1 MSITAFMS
9 SIELG
14 LFYSL
19 MTLGLFISYR
29 ILDIAD
35 LTVDGSFTLGA
46 AVCAMV
52 TIAGHPILALFAG
65 AFAGALAGIV
75 TAILQTKLKV
85 QPILSGI
92 LTMTG
97 LYSINIMV
105 MGGSPNKSLNGETTV
120 LTLLVK
126 LGVAK
131 EFAPLFLG
139 IVIVAIVATFIVIFL
154 KTPIGLAVRATGDNE
169 DMVRSSSINVKTIK
183 IIGLSMANFFVS
195 LSGGLIAQYQ
205 AFADVSSGV
214 GMVVIG
220 LASLI
225 IGEIVFGKKNIM
237 RNVFAA
243 IIGSVIYRFII
254 QVALE
259 VNISFSSMKLVSAII
274 ITIAISFPTIK
285 EQIQL
290 AKLKKRSILNVKD

>member
-1 MSITAFMS
+1 MSIISFMS

-52 TIAGHPILALFAG
+52 TISGHPILALFAG
-65 AFAGALAGIV
+65 AAAGALAGIV
-75 TAILQTKLKV
+75 TALLQTKLKI

-120 LTLLVK
+120 LTLLAN
-126 LGVAK
+126 LGIPKTYVALILGIIVAVVIGV
-131 EFAPLFLG
+131 FIILFLQ
-139 IVIVAIVATFIVIFL
+139 
-154 KTPIGLAVRATGDNE
+154 TPTGLAIRATGDNE
-169 DMVRSSSINVKTIK
+169 AMVRSSSINVNVIK
-183 IIGLSMANFFVS
+183 IIGLSVANLFVA
-195 LSGGLIAQYQ
+195 LSGALIAQYQ
-205 AFADVSSGV
+205 AFADISSGV

-225 IGEIVFGKKNIM
+225 IGEIIFGKKSIK
-237 RNVFAA
+237 RNVIAA
-243 IIGSVIYRFII
+243 ILGSIIYRFII
-254 QVALE
+254 QIALE

-274 ITIAISFPTIK
+274 ITIAISFPTICQ
-285 EQIQL
+285 QIKL
-290 AKLKKRSILNVKD
+290 AKLKKRSVSNAKN